1 MNSNFYEKQ
10 FDSAFDRND
19 NTECTKILIIAST
32 GRSGSHMLGHL
43 MQQSGGLGVPFEYF
57 NQANMT
63 RWMKSWKVDS
73 IDGYVSVLK
82 RKRVDDNGV
91 LSLTLHYHQ
100 LLDLGGYS
108 FIKKHFPNAKVI
120 HVYRENQIMQ
130 AVSFSKAIQDGVWIG
145 GQETQGTACYK
156 YRLIYNSLRLIEES
170 CLGWRMLAVE
180 EDFPLLEVSMESI
193 IRNPAICLRSI
204 YSYIDEVVPVHVDQV
219 GFSTKK
225 QGGGSNREW
234 AKRFCREYGIRS
246 KRLHSRVLCKLLSF
260 V

>member
-1 MNSNFYEKQ
+1 MNSDFYEKK
-10 FDSAFDRND
+10 FDSAFDRD
-19 NTECTKILIIAST
+19 DETECTKIIIIAST
-32 GRSGSHMLGHL
+32 GRSGSHILGHL
-43 MQQSGGLGVPFEYF
+43 MQQSGGLCVPFEYF
-57 NQANMT
+57 NQVNRT
-63 RWMKSWKVDS
+63 RWMKSWKADS
-73 IDGYVSVLK
+73 FDDYVSVLK
-82 RKRVDDNGV
+82 RKRDDDNGV
-91 LSLTLHYHQ
+91 LSLKLHYHQ

-130 AVSFSKAIQDGVWIG
+130 AV
-145 GQETQGTACYK
+145 
-156 YRLIYNSLRLIEES
+156 
-170 CLGWRMLAVE
+170 E

-204 YSYIDEVVPVHVDQV
+204 YSYINEVVPIHIEQV

-234 AKRFCREYGIRS
+234 TKRFCRKYSIRS
-246 KRLHSRVLCKLLSF
+246 KGLHSHMLCKLLSF